1 MRSFLLAAV
10 VSFGL
15 TTTVGAQALTPGQI
29 MRIDSVF
36 AQFDGTNRPGCAVG
50 VGQGGVPLYSRGYGM
65 SDLQQGTPITPRS
78 IFHVA
83 SVSKQFAAFAIGL
96 LAEDRA
102 ISLDD
107 PVRKY
112 IPELP
117 EYQKPITIRHLIYH
131 TSGIRDHWELLGMAG
146 WRYPDDL
153 FTQEDVLDIVI
164 RQKAL
169 NFSPGDEYV
178 YSNSGYS
185 LLAMIVQRVSG
196 KSLREFSELRIFQPL
211 GMTST
216 HVHDDHS
223 MIVPGRTSAFV
234 MGPSGWKLS
243 VPNFDTHGATSLFTT
258 VGDLLKWQ
266 HNFES
271 KVVGSPG
278 LIKDALTSAILTNG
292 KPANYGFGISIEKY
306 RGAEGFGH
314 GGADAGYR
322 ADVIQFPAHHLEI
335 AVACNFGEATPNTY
349 SRAVADIVLEGKL
362 EPRPA
367 PTKRATVAVPAAR
380 LEQLAGV
387 YKAAASD
394 QVFVLSVKD
403 GKLVL
408 DNYGLA
414 LEPVDP
420 SHFTVFGTPV
430 EFVGPTG
437 AVPLAI
443 KIAAAGD
450 SMVRVPAVRPAA
462 AQLAQFAGSY
472 WSDELRV
479 SYRVELKDSVLVLHP
494 FKHPAQPLRPAFAD
508 AFVGGEAGTVRFV
521 RTKGVVSGFR
531 LTGGRVRSV
540 AFVKGR

>member
-1 MRSFLLAAV
+1 MRSFLLAAAA
-10 VSFGL
+10 SFGL
-15 TTTVGAQALTPGQI
+15 AMTVDAQALTPGQI
-29 MRIDSVF
+29 TRIDSVF

-50 VGQGGVPLYSRGYGM
+50 VGRGGVPLYTRGYGM
-65 SDLQQGTPITPRS
+65 SDLQQGTPITPGS

-96 LAEDRA
+96 LAEDGK

-196 KSLREFSELRIFQPL
+196 KSLREFSDLRIFQPL
-211 GMTST
+211 GMTNT

-271 KVVGSPG
+271 MTVGSPR

-292 KPANYGFGISIEKY
+292 KPSNYGFGISIEKY
-306 RGAEGFGH
+306 RGAEAFGH

-322 ADVIQFPAHHLEI
+322 ADVIRFPAYHLEV

-362 EPRPA
+362 EPRPTD
-367 PTKRATVAVPAAR
+367 TKRSTVAVDGAR
-380 LEQLAGV
+380 LAQLAGV

-394 QVFVLSVKD
+394 QVFVLSLQG

-408 DNYGLA
+408 DNFGLA

-443 KIAAAGD
+443 KIAATGD
-450 SMVRVPAVRPAA
+450 SMLRMPAFRPAA
-462 AQLAQFAGSY
+462 AELSRFAGTY
-472 WSDELRV
+472 WSEELRV
-479 SYRVELKDSVLVLHP
+479 SYRVELKDSTLVLRP
-494 FKHPAQPLRPAFAD
+494 FKHPAQPLRPAFVD
-508 AFVGGEAGTVRFV
+508 AFVGGSAGTVRFI
-521 RTKGVVSGFR
+521 RTKGVVTGFR
-531 LTGGRVRSV
+531 LTGGRVRNV
-540 AFVKGR
+540 EFAKGR

>member
-1 MRSFLLAAV
+1 M
-10 VSFGL
+10 
-15 TTTVGAQALTPGQI
+15 
-29 MRIDSVF
+29 
-36 AQFDGTNRPGCAVG
+36 
-50 VGQGGVPLYSRGYGM
+50 
-65 SDLQQGTPITPRS
+65 
-78 IFHVA
+78 
-83 SVSKQFAAFAIGL
+83 
-96 LAEDRA
+96 
-102 ISLDD
+102 
-107 PVRKY
+107 
-112 IPELP
+112 
-117 EYQKPITIRHLIYH
+117 
-131 TSGIRDHWELLGMAG
+131 
-146 WRYPDDL
+146 
-153 FTQEDVLDIVI
+153 
-164 RQKAL
+164 
-169 NFSPGDEYV
+169 
-178 YSNSGYS
+178 
-185 LLAMIVQRVSG
+185 
-196 KSLREFSELRIFQPL
+196 
-211 GMTST
+211 
-216 HVHDDHS
+216 
-223 MIVPGRTSAFV
+223 
-234 MGPSGWKLS
+234 
-243 VPNFDTHGATSLFTT
+243 
-258 VGDLLKWQ
+258 
-266 HNFES
+266 
-271 KVVGSPG
+271 
-278 LIKDALTSAILTNG
+278 
-292 KPANYGFGISIEKY
+292 
-306 RGAEGFGH
+306 
-314 GGADAGYR
+314 
-322 ADVIQFPAHHLEI
+322 
-335 AVACNFGEATPNTY
+335 
-349 SRAVADIVLEGKL
+349 ADIVLEGKL
-362 EPRPA
+362 EPRSA

-450 SMVRVPAVRPAA
+450 SMVRVPAVRPPA